1 MYQFV
6 KATETAVIKLFNRG
20 SPLPGELINQPT
32 EIRLPVCQDI
42 AAVAAKDY
50 GIPGNLR
57 LVIARGRKEAWYV
70 MIKRHRKDITFAEA
84 EYFMSLSEELSKDR
98 RLRSQRLTGW
108 MVTVSDIDPKALDML
123 NAANPEMQENTA
135 LLGSQPSYYVTR
147 HALWEL

>member
-6 KATETAVIKLFNRG
+6 RATETSIIRLFKDG
-20 SPLPGELINQPT
+20 SPLPGQVISQPT

-57 LVIARGRKEAWYV
+57 LIIARGRKEAWYV
-70 MIKRHRKDITFAEA
+70 MINRERKTISLDDIH
-84 EYFMSLSEELSKDR
+84 YFMSLSEELSKER

-108 MVTVSDIDPKALDML
+108 MVTIGDVAESAQKFVND
-123 NAANPEMQENTA
+123 ANPEMQENTA
-135 LLGSQPSYYVTR
+135 LLGSQPSYYITTD
-147 HALWEL
+147 ALRR

>member
-6 KATETAVIKLFNRG
+6 RATETSIIRLFKDG
-20 SPLPGELINQPT
+20 SPLPGEVISQPT

-57 LVIARGRKEAWYV
+57 LIIARGRKEAWYV
-70 MIKRHRKDITFAEA
+70 MIKRERKIVSMDDVH
-84 EYFMSLSEELSKDR
+84 YFMSLSEELSKER

-108 MVTVSDIDPKALDML
+108 MVTVDGIDPVAHKFMNDS
-123 NAANPEMQENTA
+123 NPEMQENTA
-135 LLGSQPSYYVTR
+135 LLGSQPSYYVTPN
-147 HALWEL
+147 ALKR

>member
-6 KATETAVIKLFNRG
+6 KATETAIIRLFGRG

-70 MIKRHRKDITFAEA
+70 MIKRHRKEITYADA
-84 EYFMSLSEELSKDR
+84 EYFMSLSSLLSQDR

-108 MVTVSDIDPKALDML
+108 MVTVNGIDPKALDML
-123 NAANPEMQENTA
+123 NSANPEMQENTA
-135 LLGSQPSYYVTR
+135 LLGSQPSYYVTVN
-147 HALWEL
+147 ALRR

>member
-6 KATETAVIKLFNRG
+6 KATETAIIRLFDRG

-42 AAVAAKDY
+42 AAVAARDY

-70 MIKRHRKDITFAEA
+70 MIKRSRKDITYAEA
-84 EYFMSLSEELSKDR
+84 EYFMSLSELLSQDR

-108 MVTVSDIDPKALDML
+108 LVTVADIDPKAIEML
-123 NAANPEMQENTA
+123 NNANPEMQENTA
-135 LLGSQPSYYVTR
+135 LLGSQPSFYVTS
-147 HALWEL
+147 HALRR